1 MRTSETGKPKPRP
14 SSNSSNRAFT
24 LIELLVVIVILGITL
39 GYVGPRL
46 FTGFTTSAMDEATR
60 DIQTL
65 TQYARS
71 SAVTRH
77 KPYYIRF
84 DIEHSSIGLY
94 PKPEGSG
101 EAELI
106 RQKDLPQGV
115 KLKSVKT
122 PYQSEKIEGRADI
135 LVTPEGVVEQGAIY
149 LEGGLG
155 STYTLVVKPFS
166 GMLKVYDH
174 YVEVWHE

>member
-1 MRTSETGKPKPRP
+1 
-14 SSNSSNRAFT
+14 
-24 LIELLVVIVILGITL
+24 VILGITL

-65 TQYARS
+65 AQYARS
-71 SAVTRH
+71 SAVTQH

-84 DIEHSSIGLY
+84 DIEHSLIGLY
-94 PKPEGSG
+94 PKPESSG
-101 EAELI
+101 EVELLK
-106 RQKDLPQGV
+106 QKDLPQGV

-122 PYQSEKIEGRADI
+122 PYQSEKVEGQADI

-155 STYTLVVKPFS
+155 STYTLVIKPFS
-166 GMLKVYDH
+166 GMLKVYDR

>member
-1 MRTSETGKPKPRP
+1 MRISETGKPKPRL
-14 SSNSSNRAFT
+14 SSNSSRAFT

-39 GYVGPRL
+39 GYIGPRI
-46 FTGFTTSAMDEATR
+46 FTGFTTSPMDEAAR

-65 TQYARS
+65 AQYARS

-94 PKPEGSG
+94 PKPEASG
-101 EAELI
+101 EIEMLK
-106 RQKDLPQGV
+106 QKDLPQGV
-115 KLKSVKT
+115 KLKSVKS
-122 PYQSEKIEGRADI
+122 PYQSEKDKGQADI
-135 LVTPEGVVEQGAIY
+135 MVTPEGVVEQGVIY

-166 GMLKVYDH
+166 GVLKVYDH
-174 YVEVWHE
+174 YVEVWHD